1 MTTLE
6 DSAEPDL
13 LPMDLPTLMSSA
25 AASRARTSVSLESA
39 LALKVRD
46 LVSGAN
52 IRGSLANYDRAS
64 SSWKT
69 SQACLVSGWEP
80 FAETW
85 PRSGMMRSGTV
96 CQLAPSAPLTG
107 EVGSGLLPTPNTM
120 DHLGPR
126 SPEAYARAKTVGG
139 CSNLKDYVQ
148 FHMLPTPTAKAN
160 MLAPS
165 MQKWAAHRNLFP
177 TPTASDA
184 NSGSMSEEARAAR
197 AAESSRGEKLANE
210 VGGSLNPTFVEFL
223 MGFPRDWTEV

>member
-1 MTTLE
+1 
-6 DSAEPDL
+6 
-13 LPMDLPTLMSSA
+13 
-25 AASRARTSVSLESA
+25 
-39 LALKVRD
+39 
-46 LVSGAN
+46 
-52 IRGSLANYDRAS
+52 
-64 SSWKT
+64 
-69 SQACLVSGWEP
+69 
-80 FAETW
+80 
-85 PRSGMMRSGTV
+85 
-96 CQLAPSAPLTG
+96 
-107 EVGSGLLPTPNTM
+107 
-120 DHLGPR
+120 
-126 SPEAYARAKTVGG
+126 
-139 CSNLKDYVQ
+139 VQ